1 MECVLQWLDDLD
13 DLWSS
18 VASLAEQ
25 MRRIAIACAIFVGYL
40 VFCGIV
46 AVLAFHSPPLALALV
61 CLMTVTALYRG
72 TVISRV
78 SAARS

>member
-18 VASLAEQ
+18 LASHAEH
-25 MRRIAIACAIFVGYL
+25 MRRIAIACAVLLGFL
-40 VFCGIV
+40 AFCGIG

-72 TVISRV
+72 TVVSRKSV
-78 SAARS
+78 ARS